1 MNLAVQPYVCA
12 IQPDAHTM
20 PQKLPQGLGGALA
33 SELVLAER
41 IRIDEDSVELTNPAP
56 TGD

>member
-1 MNLAVQPYVCA
+1 MNLAVQLYLCA
-12 IQPDAHTM
+12 IQPEAHTT